1 MAIFQDNK
9 SMTKLNQVTSFTL
22 RKGSSVTL
30 GFAFCFFIKGD
41 RILQRKGFL
50 NALVSCAEII
60 FSDDRIKDTIQK
72 RGIAK
77 KIILIIQTLWACF
90 SNFFTPESMTWK

>member
-1 MAIFQDNK
+1 MHDKAQPGDEFH
-9 SMTKLNQVTSFTL
+9 TKKRVHLLHLVL
-22 RKGSSVTL
+22 L
-30 GFAFCFFIKGD
+30 FCFFIKGD

-90 SNFFTPESMTWK
+90 SNFITPESMTWK